1 MRALFASLALMT
13 TVMAGVASAQ
23 QAPSAPAFPIGV
35 WLQNPALAPY
45 YRALGVNTYV
55 GLWQGPTEAQL
66 AILAEHGMRLVG
78 QQTEAALKST
88 HKGLVTAWLHMDEPD
103 NAQRVAPGVYGP
115 CVPPEEVVRRADEM
129 RARDATRPV
138 FLNFGQG
145 VAHRT
150 WKGRGSCTGDW
161 DYYPKAARA
170 ADIVSFD
177 IYPVATPEADVHG
190 RLEFVALGV
199 ANLRTWTEGRKPIWA
214 IIETTHIH
222 NSARR
227 PVPAEVRAEVLM
239 ALAEG
244 ARGIVYFVHEWKPTF
259 SPAALFRYPDV
270 AAEVGRINRLLT
282 DIGPS
287 LAFPSGAAPLVP
299 AEGQKIAV
307 AAFAPPGAWLAI
319 VSNLQAKPAR
329 ATLNTPISGAGTA
342 MLLGEDRAVPVVGGK
357 IILDLAPY
365 GAHVVRVAR

>member
-177 IYPVATPEADVHG
+177 IYPVATPEADVNG

-227 PVPAEVRAEVLM
+227 PMPSEVRAEVLM

-287 LAFPSGAAPLVP
+287 LAFPSGAAPLDRR
-299 AEGQKIAV
+299 
-307 AAFAPPGAWLAI
+307 
-319 VSNLQAKPAR
+319 SR
-329 ATLNTPISGAGTA
+329 PI
-342 MLLGEDRAVPVVGGK
+342 R
-357 IILDLAPY
+357 
-365 GAHVVRVAR
+365 